1 MTESITVRLTP
12 EEIEEIKKHGR
23 VSDVVR
29 QALRMYVQAQSSRKV
44 IEELKRLQTSSN
56 IQTTIEED
64 LSLIRGDRL
73 R

>member
-12 EEIEEIKKHGR
+12 EDIKEIKKHGR

>member
-23 VSDVVR
+23 VSDIVR
-29 QALRMYVQAQSSRKV
+29 QALRMYMQAQSSRQV
-44 IEELKRLQTSSN
+44 IEELKRLQASSN